1 MFSDDL
7 VLHVTNKAKLYA
19 VQHGKDNLNILEDEI
34 RTFISFLLLSGY
46 CKVPCHIKIFIGQM
60 HLTHTMKQSHMQ
72 WTEKDFERYYQT
84 IWLTTHRLQKIDT
97 TNYEYYLKSWISIS
111 NSMVHLSI
119 TTLMKALSLTMEN
132 TAQNNLLEESPLGLG
147 LNFGASPH
155 LKDISIL
162 WSIYWFDKYW
172 SGSGCRCC
180 DGLIERCEVKAGSTV
195 AFGNLF
201 TSLPLL
207 DEQTELGI
215 GALGTLRKNRFHGAP
230 VTNKTTLAKKP
241 RGCYGFATDGK
252 KLVMSWLDNRVVT
265 CAANYIT
272 SQRSSTMVKVSQET
286 SWCTNARTFWGLQ
299 QANGWYWSV
308 QSVCVHIPYF
318 L

>member
-19 VQHGKDNLNILEDEI
+19 VQHGKGNLNILEDEI

-46 CKVPCHIKIFIGQM
+46 CKVPYHIKIFIGQM

-72 WTEKDFERYYQT
+72 WTEKD
-84 IWLTTHRLQKIDT
+84 THRLQKIDT
-97 TNYEYYLKSWISIS
+97 ANYEYYLKSWISIS

-132 TAQNNLLEESPLGLG
+132 TTQNNLLEESLLGLG

-162 WSIYWFDKYW
+162 WSIYWFAKYW

-201 TSLPLL
+201 TPLPLL
-207 DEQTELGI
+207 DEQTGLGI

-241 RGCYGFATDGK
+241 IGCYGFATDGK
-252 KLVMSWLDNRVVT
+252 KLVISWLDNRVVT
-265 CAANYIT
+265 CAANYVT
-272 SQRSSTMVKVSQET
+272 S
-286 SWCTNARTFWGLQ
+286 
-299 QANGWYWSV
+299 
-308 QSVCVHIPYF
+308 
-318 L
+318 